1 MKEKLIITR
10 NFLYRLFLLGFLI
23 NLFAQFVLMIA
34 VKQGAMIEL
43 SQMLSVSPFYLG
55 ELVTT
60 SIIIMRIVLFYLVL
74 LPALALHWTIARD
87 KNILS

>member
-1 MKEKLIITR
+1 MKEKLLVAR

-34 VKQGAMIEL
+34 VKEGAIAEL

-55 ELVTT
+55 ETVTS
-60 SIIIMRIVLFYLVL
+60 SIIITRIILFYLIL
-74 LPALALHWTIARD
+74 LPAFALHWTIAKD
-87 KNILS
+87 KNLN